1 MASTQAIWGT
11 ELSPVQGTP
20 ALLPP
25 GQLAA
30 TQSENFILAAHSAY
44 SRYSISG
51 YSEEKEEG
59 KGFWGSVEAA
69 ESNLCKLPS
78 VSVPGSPGGLAATE
92 DVQSLGRSRFSPS
105 ALLDLI
111 IKLYKR

>member
-1 MASTQAIWGT
+1 MASTQAIWGA
-11 ELSPVQGTP
+11 ELSSVQGKL

-25 GQLAA
+25 GSWLQHNLR
-30 TQSENFILAAHSAY
+30 NFILAAHSAY

-51 YSEEKEEG
+51 HSEEKEEG

-69 ESNLCKLPS
+69 ENNLCKLPS
-78 VSVPGSPGGLAATE
+78 VSVPGSPGGLAPTE
-92 DVQSLGRSRFSPS
+92 DVQSLRRSWFSPP